1 MCLPPTP
8 SFVQPSPSS
17 RGGPVASLFRLPC
30 GAEWLRDAD
39 GRPRGIVQ
47 ACAPCIIRSIQRSAS
62 PIQPYPAPLD
72 LIPTRNFVT
81 LRCSQESR
89 SLHDLPSTT
98 VLRSISQKSQ
108 ARRMHVMMCVS
119 ACGKHR
125 ESRGRHPESSTRLR
139 RFRHGSHYMGAVH
152 GTGHAVTVFSTDHGC
167 TAPPLTGPWTVPTR
181 VSPPSAAPPTNRN
194 RDANRPHRN
203 HPTGSAPTLQ
213 ALASESHTEIFS
225 SIFSTFLLFSLSL
238 SLSL

>member
-1 MCLPPTP
+1 
-8 SFVQPSPSS
+8 
-17 RGGPVASLFRLPC
+17 
-30 GAEWLRDAD
+30 
-39 GRPRGIVQ
+39 
-47 ACAPCIIRSIQRSAS
+47 
-62 PIQPYPAPLD
+62 
-72 LIPTRNFVT
+72 
-81 LRCSQESR
+81 
-89 SLHDLPSTT
+89 
-98 VLRSISQKSQ
+98 
-108 ARRMHVMMCVS
+108 MCVS

-238 SLSL
+238 SLSLISSLNSRVSRPFPFLPSVASLRPSVRRHQPPPSRPPPGSVPPRLRPPRSR